1 LSGIHLLTPADS
13 DFITIDK
20 TDITYYHHLK
30 SRPTPNRIRFYGV
43 IMRIKKLMSANR
55 GEIAIRTFR
64 ACTEMGI
71 RTVALYSDEDKYS
84 LHRYKADEAYLI
96 GKGLDPVAAYMNID
110 EIIKI
115 AIHKHIDAIHP
126 GYGFLAENAVFAKAC
141 EDAGIIFIGPK
152 PETINMFGDKKNAKI
167 LAKECGVPV
176 IGGSEGIISSTDEA
190 LKISDKIG
198 YPVLIKAVAGGGGRG
213 IRVAK
218 DKKEL
223 LDNYESAKSEALK
236 AFGNG
241 DIIIEKYIEEPKHV
255 EIQLLADKHGN
266 IVHLYERDCSIQRR
280 HQKLIEIAPS
290 INVAEKTLKSMYD
303 AAIAIGKKSN
313 LVNAATVEFLVDK
326 KQDFYFLE
334 VNPRLQVEHTITELI
349 TGIDIVQAQ
358 IHIASGEKLSSKE
371 IDIQSQETV
380 RKSGYAI
387 QCRVTT
393 EDPENNFF
401 PDTGEIQAYRIAAGF
416 GVRLDAGNGFANA
429 KISPHYDSLLVKVST
444 HAHSFE
450 QSARK
455 MHRAL
460 SEFRIRGVKTN
471 IQFLEKVVSHEKFLK
486 GEVTTTFV
494 DTNKDLC
501 VFKKRQDRATK
512 ALKFLANNIVNNPSG
527 SKLSRHIILPAIN
540 PPIVKYGTPVPTGT
554 KDILNRQGVEG
565 VINHL
570 RCSKEAFFT
579 DTTFRDAHQ
588 SLLATRL
595 RSKDMFDISEYYAH
609 NLSNLFSME
618 MWGGA
623 TYDVAYRF
631 LKESP
636 WDRLALL
643 REKIPNVLFQML
655 LRASNAVGYTNYP
668 DNVVKEFIRLACENG
683 MDVFRIFD
691 CFNWVDQMKPAI
703 EEVKKHGRI
712 AEAAICYT
720 GDITDP
726 KRTKYSLKYYTGL
739 AKELADSGT
748 DIIGIKDMAGLLKPY
763 AAKTLIKAI
772 KEETGLPVH
781 FHTHNT
787 SGNAEAAAFMAFEAG
802 ADIVDAAVSSMSGLT
817 SQPNMNSIVAALE
830 GQEKC
835 SHLDKKA
842 MQTVSDY
849 FDRVRRYYFPFESGL
864 KASTAQVYEHEIP
877 GGQYSNLIVQVEA
890 MGLIDRWEEVRDMYT
905 EVNRELGD
913 IIKVTPS
920 SKVVGDLA
928 LFLVRNNLTVAD
940 IYTKGETLNFPDS
953 VVSFFKGMLGQP
965 YGGFPKKLQEIVL
978 KGDQPLTCRPGE
990 LLSDFDFNAAH
1001 QELKDQFGRAFSETE
1016 LISYALYPAVF
1027 KDYIKFNTEYGD
1039 PSFFC
1044 TKSFFYPMEKESEIE
1059 MDIEEGKTL
1068 IIRHLGISEPDAKG
1082 MRKVY
1087 FELNGQPRSV
1097 TIKDDTLTDIIKSNK
1112 KGDIANPK
1120 DVCATMPGSITKVN
1134 VKAGDKVS
1142 KGDILLITEAMKME
1156 TKIAAATDGEITEV
1170 LLNQGDKIE
1179 SGDLLMIIS

>member
-1 LSGIHLLTPADS
+1 
-13 DFITIDK
+13 
-20 TDITYYHHLK
+20 
-30 SRPTPNRIRFYGV
+30 
-43 IMRIKKLMSANR
+43 MRIKKLMSANR

-96 GKGLDPVAAYMNID
+96 GAGLDPVAAYMNID
-110 EIIKI
+110 EIIEL
-115 AIHKHIDAIHP
+115 AIQKNVDAIHP

-152 PETINMFGDKKNAKI
+152 AETINMFGDKKNAKE
-167 LAKECGVPV
+167 LAKACKVPV
-176 IGGSEGIISSTDEA
+176 IEGSEGIIPTPEEA
-190 LKISDKIG
+190 LTASKAIG
-198 YPVLIKAVAGGGGRG
+198 YPVLIKAVAGGGVRG
-213 IRVAK
+213 IRIAK
-218 DKKEL
+218 DEKEL
-223 LDNYESAKSEALK
+223 IDNYESAKSEALK

-241 DIIIEKYIEEPKHV
+241 DIIIEKYVEQPKHIEV
-255 EIQLLADKHGN
+255 QLLADKHGN

-290 INVAEKTLKSMYD
+290 ISVSDEALEGMYAD
-303 AAIAIGKKSN
+303 AITIGKKSD
-313 LVNAATVEFLVDK
+313 LISAATVEYLVDK
-326 KQDFYFLE
+326 NNNYFFLE
-334 VNPRLQVEHTITELI
+334 VNTRLQVEHTITELI
-349 TGIDIVQAQ
+349 TGIDIVQSQ
-358 IHIASGEKLSSKE
+358 IRIASGEKLSSSD
-371 IDIQSQETV
+371 IDIKDQSSV
-380 RKSGYAI
+380 VKNGFAI

-401 PDTGEIQAYRIAAGF
+401 PDTGEIEAYRIAAGF

-444 HAHSFE
+444 HAHSFH
-450 QSARK
+450 QTARK
-455 MHRAL
+455 MYRAL

-471 IQFLEKVVSHEKFLK
+471 IQFLEKVVAHDKLLN
-486 GEVTTTFV
+486 GEIDTTFV

-501 VFKKRQDRATK
+501 VFVQRQDRATK
-512 ALKFLANNIVNNPSG
+512 SLKFLANNIVNNPSG
-527 SKLSRHIILPAIN
+527 SRLTSDIILPAIN
-540 PPIVKYGTPVPTGT
+540 PPIVPYGTPVPTGT

-588 SLLATRL
+588 SLLATRV
-595 RSKDMFDISEYYAH
+595 RTKDMLNVADYYAH
-609 NLSNLFSME
+609 NLSNLFSVE

-623 TYDVAYRF
+623 TFDVAYRF
-631 LKESP
+631 LRESP
-636 WDRLALL
+636 WDRMAQL

-668 DNVVKEFIRLACENG
+668 DNVVKQFIKLASENG

-703 EEVKKHGRI
+703 DEVKKHGRI

-726 KRTKYSLKYYTGL
+726 TRAKYSLKYYTGL
-739 AKELADSGT
+739 AKELADAGT
-748 DIIGIKDMAGLLKPY
+748 DILGIKDMAGLLKPY

-787 SGNAEAAAFMAFEAG
+787 SGNAEAAALMAFEAG
-802 ADIVDAAVSSMSGLT
+802 ADIIDAALSSMSGLT
-817 SQPNMNSIVAALE
+817 SQPNMNSIAAALD
-830 GQEKC
+830 GQEKH
-835 SHLDKKA
+835 STLDKKA
-842 MQTVSDY
+842 MQVASDY
-849 FDRVRRYYFPFESGL
+849 TDRIRRYYFPFESGL
-864 KASTAQVYEHEIP
+864 KASTAEVYEHEIP

-890 MGLIDRWEEVRDMYT
+890 MGLIDRWEEVRKMYT
-905 EVNRELGD
+905 DVNRELGD

-920 SKVVGDLA
+920 SKVVGDFA
-928 LFLVRNNLTVAD
+928 LFLVRNNLTVDD
-940 IYTKGETLNFPDS
+940 IYEKGDTLNFPDS
-953 VVSFFKGMLGQP
+953 VVSFFQGMLGQP
-965 YGGFPKKLQEIVL
+965 YGGFPKELQRIVL
-978 KGDQPLTCRPGE
+978 KGEKPLDCRPGE
-990 LLSDFDFNAAH
+990 LLTDFDFNAAAK
-1001 QELKDQFGRAFSETE
+1001 ELKDQFGRDFSEVE
-1016 LISYALYPAVF
+1016 IISYALYPAVF
-1027 KDYIKFNTEYGD
+1027 KDYVKFNEEYGD
-1039 PSFFC
+1039 PSVFC
-1044 TKSFFYPMEKESEIE
+1044 TKSFFYPMEKEAEIE

-1068 IIRHLGISEPDAKG
+1068 IIRYLGLSEPDEKG

-1097 TIKDDTLTDIIKSNK
+1097 TVKDETLSDIIKSNT
-1112 KGDIANPK
+1112 KGDITNPK
-1120 DVCATMPGSITKVN
+1120 DVCATMPGSITKIN
-1134 VKAGDKVS
+1134 VKVGDKIS

-1156 TKIAAATDGEITEV
+1156 TKIAAATDGEIAEI
-1170 LLNQGDKIE
+1170 LLHEADKIE
-1179 SGDLLMIIS
+1179 SGDLLMTIA

>member
-1 LSGIHLLTPADS
+1 
-13 DFITIDK
+13 
-20 TDITYYHHLK
+20 
-30 SRPTPNRIRFYGV
+30 
-43 IMRIKKLMSANR
+43 MRIKKLMSVNR

-71 RTVALYSDEDKYS
+71 RTVAIYSDEDRYS
-84 LHRYKADEAYLI
+84 LHRYKADEAYII
-96 GKGLDPVAAYMNID
+96 GKGLDPVAAYMNIN
-110 EIIKI
+110 EIIEL
-115 AIHKHIDAIHP
+115 AIHKKIDAIHP

-141 EDAGIIFIGPK
+141 EDAGIIFVGPR

-176 IGGSEGIISSTDEA
+176 IGGSEGIVATTDEA
-190 LKISDKIG
+190 LSISESIG

-218 DKKEL
+218 SKKEL

-241 DIIIEKYIEEPKHV
+241 DIIIEKYIEEPKHIEV
-255 EIQLLADKHGN
+255 QLLADKFGN

-290 INVAEKTLKSMYD
+290 ISVPEKTLTAMYD
-303 AAIAIGKKSN
+303 AAIEIGKKSN
-313 LVNAATVEFLVDK
+313 LMNAATVEFLVDK
-326 KQDFYFLE
+326 NNDYYFLE

-349 TGIDIVQAQ
+349 TGIDIVQSQ
-358 IHIASGEKLSSKE
+358 IHIAAGEKLSCSD
-371 IDIQSQETV
+371 IDIQSQDSV
-380 RKSGYAI
+380 KKSGYAI

-444 HAHSFE
+444 HAHSFH
-450 QSARK
+450 QTARK
-455 MHRAL
+455 MYRAL

-471 IQFLEKVVSHEKFLK
+471 IQFLEKVVAHEKFLK
-486 GEVTTTFV
+486 GDINTTFV

-501 VFKKRQDRATK
+501 VFKQRQDRATK
-512 ALKFLANNIVNNPSG
+512 SLKFLANNIVNNPSG
-527 SKLSRHIILPAIN
+527 SVLHRGIILPAIN
-540 PPIVKYGTPVPTGT
+540 APIVPYGAPVPTGT
-554 KDILNRQGVEG
+554 KDILNRKGVEG
-565 VINHL
+565 VIDHI

-595 RSKDMFDISEYYAH
+595 RTMDMLAISDYYAH
-609 NLSNLFSME
+609 NLSNLFSIE

-623 TYDVAYRF
+623 TFDVAYRF

-636 WDRLALL
+636 WDRLAQL

-668 DNVVKEFIRLACENG
+668 DNVVKEFIRLASENG

-726 KRTKYSLKYYTGL
+726 TRAKYSLKYYTGL
-739 AKELADSGT
+739 AKELADAGT
-748 DIIGIKDMAGLLKPY
+748 DILGIKDMAGLLKPY

-787 SGNAEAAAFMAFEAG
+787 SGNAEAAALMAFEAG

-817 SQPNMNSIVAALE
+817 SQPNMNSIAAALD
-830 GQEKC
+830 GQEKH
-835 SHLDKKA
+835 STLDKKA
-842 MQTVSDY
+842 MQNVSDY

-864 KASTAQVYEHEIP
+864 KASTAEVYEHEIP

-890 MGLIDRWEEVRDMYT
+890 MGLIDRWEEVRKMYT
-905 EVNRELGD
+905 AVNRELGD

-920 SKVVGDLA
+920 SKVVGDFA
-928 LFLVRNNLTVAD
+928 LFLVRNNLTVDD
-940 IYTKGETLNFPDS
+940 IYLKGDTLNFPDS
-953 VVSFFKGMLGQP
+953 VVSFFQGMLGQP
-965 YGGFPKKLQEIVL
+965 YGGFPRELQNIVL
-978 KGDQPLTCRPGE
+978 KGEKPLDCRPGE
-990 LLSDFDFNAAH
+990 LLADFDFNAAAS
-1001 QELKDQFGRAFSETE
+1001 ELKAQFGRDFKPEE
-1016 LISYALYPAVF
+1016 IISFALYPAVF
-1027 KDYIKFNTEYGD
+1027 KDYVKFTETYGD
-1039 PSFFC
+1039 PSVFC
-1044 TKSFFYPMEKESEIE
+1044 TKSFFYPMKKESEIE

-1068 IIRHLGISEPDAKG
+1068 IIRSLGISEPDAKG

-1097 TIKDDTLTDIIKSNK
+1097 TIKDETLTDIIKSNI
-1112 KGDIANPK
+1112 KGDASNPK
-1120 DVCATMPGSITKVN
+1120 DICATMPGSITKVN
-1134 VKAGDKVS
+1134 VKAGDKVA
-1142 KGDILLITEAMKME
+1142 KGDILLVTEAMKME
-1156 TKIAAATDGEITEV
+1156 TKIAASIDGEIGDI
-1170 LLNQGDKIE
+1170 LLHEKDKIE
-1179 SGDLLMIIS
+1179 SGDLLMTII

>member
-1 LSGIHLLTPADS
+1 
-13 DFITIDK
+13 
-20 TDITYYHHLK
+20 
-30 SRPTPNRIRFYGV
+30 
-43 IMRIKKLMSANR
+43 MRIKKLMSANR

-64 ACTEMGI
+64 ACTELGI
-71 RTVALYSDEDKYS
+71 RTVAIYSDEDKYS
-84 LHRYKADEAYLI
+84 LHRYKADEAYLV
-96 GKGLDPVAAYMNID
+96 GKGLDPVAAYLSMD
-110 EIIKI
+110 EIIQL
-115 AIHKHIDAIHP
+115 AIHKHVDAIHP
-126 GYGFLAENAVFAKAC
+126 GYGFLSENAEFARKC
-141 EDAGIIFIGPK
+141 EEAGILFVGPSSD
-152 PETINMFGDKKNAKI
+152 TINMFGDKKNAKV

-176 IGGSEGIISSTDEA
+176 IEGSAGVVATLDEA
-190 LKISDKIG
+190 LAIAESIK

-213 IRVAK
+213 IRVAR
-218 DKKEL
+218 DKKEMA
-223 LDNYESAKSEALK
+223 DNFDSAKSEALK

-241 DIIIEKYIEEPKHV
+241 DIIIEKYIEEPKHI

-280 HQKLIEIAPS
+280 HQKLIEVAPS
-290 INVAEKTLKSMYD
+290 INVADKTLQAMYD
-303 AAIAIGKKSN
+303 AAIAVGRRSN

-326 KQDFYFLE
+326 HQDYYFLE

-349 TGIDIVQAQ
+349 TGIDIVQSQ
-358 IHIASGEKLSSKE
+358 IFISAGEPLSSPN

-380 RKSGYAI
+380 KKSGYAI

-401 PDTGEIQAYRIAAGF
+401 PDTGEIEAYRVATGF

-444 HAHSFE
+444 HAHSFKNTA
-450 QSARK
+450 SK
-455 MHRAL
+455 MNRAL

-471 IQFLEKVVSHEKFLK
+471 IPFLEKVISHPKFLD
-486 GEVTTTFV
+486 GSASTVFV
-494 DTNKDLC
+494 DQSKDLFD
-501 VFKKRQDRATK
+501 FKKRMDRATK
-512 ALKFLANNIVNNPSG
+512 SLKFLANNIVNNPSG
-527 SKLSRHIILPAIN
+527 SVLQPGIILPNIN
-540 PPIVKYGTPVPTGT
+540 PPQVVFGTEMPTGT
-554 KDILNRQGVEG
+554 KDILNRKGVDG
-565 VINHL
+565 VMQYL
-570 RCSKEAFFT
+570 RTSKEALFT

-595 RSKDMFDISEYYAH
+595 RTKDMLEISDVYAH
-609 NLSNLFSME
+609 HMSNLFSME

-623 TYDVAYRF
+623 TYDVSYRF

-636 WDRLALL
+636 WDRLAQL
-643 REKIPNVLFQML
+643 REKIPNILFQML

-691 CFNWVDQMKPAI
+691 CFNWIDQMKPAI

-726 KRTKYSLKYYTGL
+726 KRTKYSLKYYTSI
-739 AKELADSGT
+739 ANELAEAGT

-763 AAKTLIKAI
+763 AAKALIKAI

-787 SGNAEAAAFMAFEAG
+787 SGNAEAAVLMGIEAG

-817 SQPNMNSIVAALE
+817 SQPNLNSVMAALD
-830 GQEKC
+830 GQPKH
-835 SHLDKKA
+835 SHMDKYWT
-842 MQTVSDY
+842 QQVSDY

-864 KASTAQVYEHEIP
+864 KASTAEVYIHEIP

-890 MGLIDRWEEVRDMYT
+890 MGLIDRWEEVRNMYT
-905 EVNRELGD
+905 AVNAELGD

-928 LFLVRNNLTVAD
+928 LFLVRNNLKVED
-940 IYTKGETLNFPDS
+940 IYEKGETLNFPDS

-965 YGGFPKKLQEIVL
+965 YGGFPKRLQNIVL
-978 KGDQPLTCRPGE
+978 KGEAPLDCRPGE
-990 LLSDFDFNAAH
+990 LLEDYDFTAAH
-1001 QELKDQFGRAFSETE
+1001 DELKAKFGRSFSPEE

-1027 KDYIKFNTEYGD
+1027 KDYVTFHNEYGD
-1039 PSFFC
+1039 ASIFC
-1044 TKSFFYPMEKESEIE
+1044 TRSFFYPLRKEEEIE
-1059 MDIEEGKTL
+1059 VDIEEGKTL
-1068 IIRHLGISEPDAKG
+1068 IIRYVNISEPDEKG
-1082 MRKVY
+1082 RRKVY

-1097 TIKDDTLTDIIKSNK
+1097 TIKDETLTAIIKSNA

-1120 DVCATMPGSITKVN
+1120 DVCATMPGKITKMN
-1134 VKAGDKVS
+1134 VKKGDKVT

-1156 TKIAAATDGEITEV
+1156 TKIAAAVDAEVDEI
-1170 LLNQGDKIE
+1170 LLQEGDKIE
-1179 SGDLLMIIS
+1179 AGDLIVRLV

>member
-1 LSGIHLLTPADS
+1 
-13 DFITIDK
+13 
-20 TDITYYHHLK
+20 
-30 SRPTPNRIRFYGV
+30 
-43 IMRIKKLMSANR
+43 MRIKKLMSANR

-96 GKGLDPVAAYMNID
+96 GAGLDPVAAYMNID
-110 EIIKI
+110 EIIEL
-115 AIHKHIDAIHP
+115 AIQKNVDAIHP

-152 PETINMFGDKKNAKI
+152 AETINMFGDKKNAKE
-167 LAKECGVPV
+167 LAKACKVPV
-176 IGGSEGIISSTDEA
+176 IEGSEGIIPTPEEA
-190 LKISDKIG
+190 LTASKAIG

-213 IRVAK
+213 IRIAK
-218 DKKEL
+218 DEKEL
-223 LDNYESAKSEALK
+223 IDNYESAKSEALK

-241 DIIIEKYIEEPKHV
+241 DIIIEKYVEQPKHIEV
-255 EIQLLADKHGN
+255 QLLADKHGN

-290 INVAEKTLKSMYD
+290 ISVSDEALEGMYAD
-303 AAIAIGKKSN
+303 AITIGKKSD
-313 LVNAATVEFLVDK
+313 LISAATVEYLVDK
-326 KQDFYFLE
+326 NNNYFFLE
-334 VNPRLQVEHTITELI
+334 VNTRLQVEHTITELI
-349 TGIDIVQAQ
+349 TGIDIVQSQ
-358 IHIASGEKLSSKE
+358 IRIASGEKLSSSD
-371 IDIQSQETV
+371 IDIKDQSSV
-380 RKSGYAI
+380 VKNGFAI

-401 PDTGEIQAYRIAAGF
+401 PDTGEIEAYRIAAGF

-444 HAHSFE
+444 HAHSFH
-450 QSARK
+450 QTARK
-455 MHRAL
+455 MYRAL

-471 IQFLEKVVSHEKFLK
+471 IQFLEKVVAHDKFLN
-486 GEVTTTFV
+486 GEIDTTFV

-501 VFKKRQDRATK
+501 VFVQRQDRATK
-512 ALKFLANNIVNNPSG
+512 SLKFLANNIVNNPSG
-527 SKLSRHIILPAIN
+527 SRLTSDIILPAIN
-540 PPIVKYGTPVPTGT
+540 PPIVPYGTPVPTGT

-588 SLLATRL
+588 SLLATRV
-595 RSKDMFDISEYYAH
+595 RTKDMLNVADYYAH
-609 NLSNLFSME
+609 NLSNLFSVE

-623 TYDVAYRF
+623 TFDVAYRF
-631 LKESP
+631 LRESP
-636 WDRLALL
+636 WDRMAQL

-668 DNVVKEFIRLACENG
+668 DNVVKQFIKLASENG

-703 EEVKKHGRI
+703 DEVKKHGRI

-726 KRTKYSLKYYTGL
+726 TRAKYSLKYYTGL
-739 AKELADSGT
+739 AKELADAGT
-748 DIIGIKDMAGLLKPY
+748 DILGIKDMAGLLKPY

-787 SGNAEAAAFMAFEAG
+787 SGNAEAAALMAFEAG
-802 ADIVDAAVSSMSGLT
+802 ADIIDAALSSMSGLT
-817 SQPNMNSIVAALE
+817 SQPNMNSIAAALD
-830 GQEKC
+830 GQEKH
-835 SHLDKKA
+835 STLDKKA
-842 MQTVSDY
+842 MQVASDY
-849 FDRVRRYYFPFESGL
+849 TDRIRRYYFPFESGL
-864 KASTAQVYEHEIP
+864 KASTAEVYEHEIP

-890 MGLIDRWEEVRDMYT
+890 MGLIDRWEEVRKMYT
-905 EVNRELGD
+905 DVNRELGD

-920 SKVVGDLA
+920 SKVVGDFA
-928 LFLVRNNLTVAD
+928 LFLVRNNLTVDD
-940 IYTKGETLNFPDS
+940 IYEKGDTLNFPDS
-953 VVSFFKGMLGQP
+953 VVSFFQGMLGQP
-965 YGGFPKKLQEIVL
+965 YGGFPKELQRIVL
-978 KGDQPLTCRPGE
+978 KGEKPLDCRPGE
-990 LLSDFDFNAAH
+990 LLTDFDFNAAAK
-1001 QELKDQFGRAFSETE
+1001 ELKDQFGRDFSEVE
-1016 LISYALYPAVF
+1016 IISYALYPAVF
-1027 KDYIKFNTEYGD
+1027 KDYVKFNEEYGD
-1039 PSFFC
+1039 PSVFC
-1044 TKSFFYPMEKESEIE
+1044 TKSFFYPMEKEAEIE

-1068 IIRHLGISEPDAKG
+1068 IIRYLGLSEPDEKG

-1097 TIKDDTLTDIIKSNK
+1097 TVKDETLSDIIKSNT
-1112 KGDIANPK
+1112 KGDITNPK
-1120 DVCATMPGSITKVN
+1120 DVCATMPGSITKIN
-1134 VKAGDKVS
+1134 VKVGDKIS

-1156 TKIAAATDGEITEV
+1156 TKIAAATDGEIAEI
-1170 LLNQGDKIE
+1170 LLHEADKIE
-1179 SGDLLMIIS
+1179 SGDLLMTIA

>member
-1 LSGIHLLTPADS
+1 
-13 DFITIDK
+13 
-20 TDITYYHHLK
+20 
-30 SRPTPNRIRFYGV
+30 
-43 IMRIKKLMSANR
+43 MRIKKLMSANR

-71 RTVALYSDEDKYS
+71 RTVALYSEEDKYS

-110 EIIKI
+110 EIIQL
-115 AIHKHIDAIHP
+115 AIKKNVDAIHP
-126 GYGFLAENAVFAKAC
+126 GYGFLAENAQFAKAC
-141 EDAGIIFIGPK
+141 EEAGIIFVGPK
-152 PETINMFGDKKNAKI
+152 ADTINMFGDKKNAKE
-167 LAKECGVPV
+167 LAKECKVPV
-176 IGGSEGIISSTDEA
+176 IEGSEGIIATEA
-190 LKISDKIG
+190 EAKKASKAIG

-213 IRVAK
+213 IRIAK
-218 DKKEL
+218 SEKEL
-223 LDNYESAKSEALK
+223 LENYESAKSEALK

-255 EIQLLADKHGN
+255 EIQLLADKHGS
-266 IVHLYERDCSIQRR
+266 IVHLFERDCSIQRR

-290 INVAEKTLKSMYD
+290 IGVAQKTLDGMYK
-303 AAIAIGKKSN
+303 AAIELGKKSN

-326 KQDFYFLE
+326 NQDYYFLE

-349 TGIDIVQAQ
+349 TGIDIVQSQ
-358 IHIASGEKLSSKE
+358 INIAAGEKLSCEE
-371 IDIQSQETV
+371 IDIKSQ
-380 RKSGYAI
+380 KDIIKNGYAI

-444 HAHSFE
+444 HAHSFA

-471 IQFLEKVVSHEKFLK
+471 IQFLEKVIVHDEFLEGK
-486 GEVTTTFV
+486 VTTTFV
-494 DTNKDLC
+494 DNNKDLV
-501 VFKKRQDRATK
+501 VFKQRQDRATK

-527 SKLSRHIILPAIN
+527 SKLTSDIILPAIN
-540 PPIVKYGTPVPTGT
+540 PPVVPYGEPVPTGT
-554 KDILNRQGVEG
+554 KDILNRSGVQGVIDH
-565 VINHL
+565 VRQSN
-570 RCSKEAFFT
+570 EAFFT

-588 SLLATRL
+588 SLLATRV
-595 RSKDMFDISEYYAH
+595 RTKDMLDVAEYYAH
-609 NLSNLFSME
+609 NLSGLFSME

-636 WDRLALL
+636 WDRMAQL
-643 REKIPNVLFQML
+643 REKVPNILFQML

-668 DNVVKEFIRLACENG
+668 DNVVKQFIKLASENG

-691 CFNWVDQMKPAI
+691 CFNWTDQMIPAI
-703 EEVKKHGRI
+703 EEVKKNGRI

-720 GDITDP
+720 GDITDIT
-726 KRTKYSLKYYTGL
+726 RTKYSLNYYTSI
-739 AKELADSGT
+739 AKELANAGT

-772 KEETGLPVH
+772 KEETGLPIH
-781 FHTHNT
+781 YHTHNT
-787 SGNAEAAAFMAFEAG
+787 SGNAEAAALMAYEAG
-802 ADIVDAAVSSMSGLT
+802 ADIIDAAVSSMSGLT
-817 SQPNMNSIVAALE
+817 SQPNMNSIAAALE
-830 GQEKC
+830 GQERH
-835 SHLDKKA
+835 STLDTKA
-842 MQTVSDY
+842 MQNASDY
-849 FDRVRRYYFPFESGL
+849 FDRVRRYYFPFESGM
-864 KASTAQVYEHEIP
+864 KASSAEVYMHEIP

-890 MGLIDRWEEVRDMYT
+890 MGLIDRWEEVRLMYAD
-905 EVNRELGD
+905 VNRELGD

-928 LFLVRNNLTVAD
+928 LFLVRNNLQVED
-940 IYTKGETLNFPDS
+940 IYTQGDTLNFPDS
-953 VVSFFKGMLGQP
+953 VVSFFQGMLGQP
-965 YGGFPKKLQEIVL
+965 YGGFPKELQSIVL
-978 KGDQPLTCRPGE
+978 KGEKPLDCRPGE
-990 LLSDFDFNAAH
+990 LLTDFDFQAAH
-1001 QELKDQFGRAFSETE
+1001 NELKNEFGRDFSDIEV
-1016 LISYALYPAVF
+1016 ISYALYPAVF
-1027 KDYIKFNTEYGD
+1027 KDYVKFNNEYGD
-1039 PSFFC
+1039 PSVFC
-1044 TKSFFYPMEKESEIE
+1044 TRSFFYPLEKEEEIE
-1059 MDIEEGKTL
+1059 LDIEDGKTL
-1068 IIRHLGISEPDAKG
+1068 IIRYLNRSEADEKG

-1097 TIKDDTLTDIIKSNK
+1097 TIKDETLTDIIKSNK
-1112 KGDIANPK
+1112 KGDPANPN
-1120 DVCATMPGSITKVN
+1120 DICATMPGSITKVN
-1134 VKAGDKVS
+1134 VKAGDKVA

-1156 TKIAAATDGEITEV
+1156 TKIAAATDGEVGEI
-1170 LLNQGDKIE
+1170 LLHEGDKIE
-1179 SGDLLMIIS
+1179 AGDLLMQLA

>member
-1 LSGIHLLTPADS
+1 
-13 DFITIDK
+13 
-20 TDITYYHHLK
+20 
-30 SRPTPNRIRFYGV
+30 
-43 IMRIKKLMSANR
+43 MRIKKLMSANR

-84 LHRYKADEAYLI
+84 LHRYKADEAYSI
-96 GKGLDPVAAYMNID
+96 GKGLDPVAAYMNIN
-110 EIIKI
+110 EIIEL
-115 AIHKHIDAIHP
+115 AIQKKVDAIHP
-126 GYGFLAENAVFAKAC
+126 GYGFLAENAEFARAC
-141 EDAGIIFIGPK
+141 SEAGIIFVGPS
-152 PETINMFGDKKNAKI
+152 PETINMFGDKKNAKV

-176 IGGSEGIISSTDEA
+176 IEGSEGIVSTTDEA
-190 LKISDKIG
+190 LEVSETIG

-223 LDNYESAKSEALK
+223 LENYESAKSEALK

-241 DIIIEKYIEEPKHV
+241 DIIIEKYIEEPKHIEV
-255 EIQLLADKHGN
+255 QLLGDKHGT
-266 IVHLYERDCSIQRR
+266 IVHLFERDCSIQRR

-290 INVAEKTLKSMYD
+290 ISVADKTLKSMYD
-303 AAIAIGKKSN
+303 SAIAIGKKSK
-313 LVNAATVEFLVDK
+313 LMNAATVEFLVDK
-326 KQDFYFLE
+326 HQDYYFLE
-334 VNPRLQVEHTITELI
+334 VNPRLQVEHTISELI

-358 IHIASGEKLSSKE
+358 ILIAQGEKLSTPD
-371 IDIQSQETV
+371 IDIKSQ
-380 RKSGYAI
+380 KSIQKNGYAI

-401 PDTGEIQAYRIAAGF
+401 PDTGEIQAYRVATGF

-444 HAHSFE
+444 HAHSFK
-450 QSARK
+450 QTARK
-455 MHRAL
+455 MQRAL

-471 IQFLEKVVSHEKFLK
+471 IQFLEKVVAHEKFLK
-486 GEVTTTFV
+486 GDINTTFV
-494 DTNKDLC
+494 DNNKEL
-501 VFKKRQDRATK
+501 VTFKQRQDRATK
-512 ALKFLANNIVNNPSG
+512 ALMFLANNIVNNPSG
-527 SKLSRHIILPAIN
+527 TKLSKDIILPAIN
-540 PPIVKYGTPVPTGT
+540 PPFVPYGTPVPTGT
-554 KDILNRQGVEG
+554 KDILNRRGVDG
-565 VINHL
+565 VMDYL
-570 RCSKEAFFT
+570 RRSKEAFFT

-588 SLLATRL
+588 SLLATRV
-595 RSKDMFDISEYYAH
+595 RSKDMLEIADYYAH
-609 NLSNLFSME
+609 NLSGLFSLE

-623 TYDVAYRF
+623 TFDVSYRF

-636 WDRLALL
+636 WDRLAQL
-643 REKIPNVLFQML
+643 REKIPNILFQML

-668 DNVVKEFIRLACENG
+668 DNVVKEFIRLASENG

-703 EEVKKHGRI
+703 EEVKKHNRI

-726 KRTKYSLKYYTGL
+726 KRTKYSLNYYTGL
-739 AKELADSGT
+739 AKELADAGT

-787 SGNAEAAAFMAFEAG
+787 SGNAEAASLMAFEAG
-802 ADIVDAAVSSMSGLT
+802 ADIVDAALSAMSGLT
-817 SQPNMNSIVAALE
+817 SQPNMNSIAAALD
-830 GQEKC
+830 GQPKN
-835 SHLDKKA
+835 STLDKKA
-842 MQTVSDY
+842 MQNASDY

-864 KASTAQVYEHEIP
+864 KASSAEVYEHEIP

-890 MGLIDRWEEVRDMYT
+890 MGLIDKWEDVRKMYT
-905 EVNRELGD
+905 AVNRELGD

-928 LFLVRNNLTVAD
+928 LFLVRNDLTVD
-940 IYTKGETLNFPDS
+940 DLYIKGDTLNFPDS
-953 VVSFFKGMLGQP
+953 VVSFFQGMLGQP
-965 YGGFPKKLQEIVL
+965 YGGFPRELQNIVL
-978 KGDQPLTCRPGE
+978 KGEKPLDSRPGE
-990 LLSDFDFNAAH
+990 LLADFDFVAARN
-1001 QELKDQFGRAFSETE
+1001 ELSLQFGRDFSDEE
-1016 LISYALYPAVF
+1016 VISYALYPAVF
-1027 KDYIKFNTEYGD
+1027 KEYVKFNEQYGD
-1039 PSFFC
+1039 PSVFC
-1044 TKSFFYPMEKESEIE
+1044 TRSFFYPLEKEEEIE

-1068 IIRHLGISEPDAKG
+1068 IIRHLAISEADNKG

-1097 TIKDDTLTDIIKSNK
+1097 IIKDETLTDIIKSNV
-1112 KGDIANPK
+1112 KGDLSNPK
-1120 DVCATMPGSITKVN
+1120 DICATMPGSITKVN
-1134 VKAGDKVS
+1134 VKAGDKVA
-1142 KGDILLITEAMKME
+1142 KGDVLLITEAMKME
-1156 TKIAAATDGEITEV
+1156 TKIAAGTDGKVSEI

-1179 SGDLLMIIS
+1179 SGDLLMTIS

>member
-1 LSGIHLLTPADS
+1 
-13 DFITIDK
+13 
-20 TDITYYHHLK
+20 
-30 SRPTPNRIRFYGV
+30 
-43 IMRIKKLMSANR
+43 MRIKKLMSANR

-64 ACTEMGI
+64 AGTEMEI
-71 RTVALYSDEDKYS
+71 RTVALYSDEDRYS
-84 LHRYKADEAYLI
+84 LHRYKADEAYLV
-96 GKGLDPVAAYMNID
+96 GKGLDPVAAYMNVD
-110 EIIKI
+110 EIIQI
-115 AIHKHIDAIHP
+115 AINKKIDAIHP
-126 GYGFLAENAVFAKAC
+126 GYGFLAENAAFAKAC
-141 EDAGIIFIGPK
+141 EDNGIIFVGPS
-152 PETINMFGDKKNAKI
+152 PETINMFGDKKNAKE
-167 LAKECGVPV
+167 LAKSCGVPV
-176 IGGSEGIISSTDEA
+176 IEGSEGIINTTDEA
-190 LKISDKIG
+190 AEISEKIG

-223 LDNYESAKSEALK
+223 FDNYESAKSEALK

-241 DIIIEKYIEEPKHV
+241 DIIIEKYIEEPKHI

-266 IVHLYERDCSIQRR
+266 IVHLFERDCSIQRR

-290 INVAEKTLKSMYD
+290 ISIADKTLKAMYE

-326 KQDFYFLE
+326 NQDFYFLE

-358 IHIASGEKLSSKE
+358 ILIASGEKLSSKF
-371 IDIQSQETV
+371 IDIKSQKTV
-380 RKSGYAI
+380 TKSGYAI

-401 PDTGEIQAYRIAAGF
+401 PDTGEIQAYRIATGF

-455 MHRAL
+455 MYRAL

-471 IQFLEKVVSHEKFLK
+471 IPFLERVISHDKFLN
-486 GEVTTTFV
+486 GGVTTTFV

-501 VFKKRQDRATK
+501 IFKKRRDRASK
-512 ALKFLANNIVNNPSG
+512 ALMFLANNVVNNPSG
-527 SKLSRHIILPAIN
+527 TKLSGDIILPAIN
-540 PPIVKYGTPVPTGT
+540 PPVVPYGTPVPTGT
-554 KDILNRQGVEG
+554 KDILNRRGVEG
-565 VINHL
+565 LMHHL
-570 RCSKEAFFT
+570 RRSKEAYFT

-595 RSKDMFDISEYYAH
+595 RTKDMLEISEYYAH
-609 NLSNLFSME
+609 NLSGLFSLE

-623 TYDVAYRF
+623 TFDVSYRF

-636 WDRLALL
+636 WDRLAQL
-643 REKIPNVLFQML
+643 REKIPNILFQML

-668 DNVVKEFIRLACENG
+668 DNVVKEFIRRACENG

-691 CFNWVDQMKPAI
+691 CFNWIDQMVPAI

-726 KRTKYSLKYYTGL
+726 KRTKYSLNYYTGI
-739 AKELADSGT
+739 AKELAEAGT

-787 SGNAEAAAFMAFEAG
+787 SGNGEAAALMAIEAG

-817 SQPNMNSIVAALE
+817 SQPNMNSIAYALD
-830 GQEKC
+830 GQPKC
-835 SHLDKKA
+835 SKLDKKA
-842 MQTVSDY
+842 MQDVSDY

-864 KASTAQVYEHEIP
+864 KASSAEVYEHEIP

-890 MGLIDRWEEVRDMYT
+890 MGLIDRWEEVRRMYT

-928 LFLVRNNLTVAD
+928 LFLVRNSLTVDD
-940 IYTKGETLNFPDS
+940 IYTKGDTLNFPDS

-965 YGGFPKKLQEIVL
+965 YGGFPKELQRIVL
-978 KGDQPLTCRPGE
+978 KGEKPLDCRPGE
-990 LLSDFDFNAAH
+990 LLTDFDFQAAAE
-1001 QELKDQFGRAFSETE
+1001 ELKTQFGREFTPAE

-1027 KDYIKFNTEYGD
+1027 KDYVKFNTQYGD
-1039 PSFFC
+1039 PSVFC
-1044 TKSFFYPMEKESEIE
+1044 TRSFFYPLEKEEEIE
-1059 MDIEEGKTL
+1059 VELEEGKTL
-1068 IIRHLGISEPDAKG
+1068 IIRHLGISEADEKG

-1087 FELNGQPRSV
+1087 FELNGQSRSV
-1097 TIKDDTLTDIIKSNK
+1097 NIKDETLTDIIKANA
-1112 KGDIANPK
+1112 KGDISNPK
-1120 DVCATMPGSITKVN
+1120 DVCATMPGNITKVN
-1134 VKAGDKVS
+1134 VKKGDKVA
-1142 KGDILLITEAMKME
+1142 KGDVLLITEAMKME
-1156 TKIAAATDGEITEV
+1156 TKIAAATDGEVSDIMLHE
-1170 LLNQGDKIE
+1170 GDKIE
-1179 SGDLLMIIS
+1179 SGDLLMTIS

>member
-1 LSGIHLLTPADS
+1 
-13 DFITIDK
+13 
-20 TDITYYHHLK
+20 
-30 SRPTPNRIRFYGV
+30 
-43 IMRIKKLMSANR
+43 MRIKKLMSANR

-96 GKGLDPVAAYMNID
+96 GAGLDPVAAYMNID
-110 EIIKI
+110 EIIEL
-115 AIHKHIDAIHP
+115 AIQKNVDAIHP

-152 PETINMFGDKKNAKI
+152 AETINMFGDKKNAKE
-167 LAKECGVPV
+167 LAKACKVPV
-176 IGGSEGIISSTDEA
+176 IEGSEGIIPTPEEA
-190 LKISDKIG
+190 LTASKAIG

-213 IRVAK
+213 IRIAK
-218 DKKEL
+218 DEKEL
-223 LDNYESAKSEALK
+223 IDNYESAKSEALK

-241 DIIIEKYIEEPKHV
+241 DIIIEKYVEQPKHIEV
-255 EIQLLADKHGN
+255 QLLADKHGN

-290 INVAEKTLKSMYD
+290 ISVSDEALEGMYAD
-303 AAIAIGKKSN
+303 AITIGKKSD
-313 LVNAATVEFLVDK
+313 LISAATVEYLVDK
-326 KQDFYFLE
+326 NNNYFFLE

-349 TGIDIVQAQ
+349 TGIDIVQSQ
-358 IHIASGEKLSSKE
+358 IRIASGEKLSSSD
-371 IDIQSQETV
+371 IDIKDQSSV
-380 RKSGYAI
+380 VKNGFAI

-401 PDTGEIQAYRIAAGF
+401 PDTGEIEAYRIAAGF

-444 HAHSFE
+444 HAHSFH
-450 QSARK
+450 QTARK
-455 MHRAL
+455 MYRAL

-471 IQFLEKVVSHEKFLK
+471 IQFLEKVVAHDKFLN
-486 GEVTTTFV
+486 GEIDTTFV

-501 VFKKRQDRATK
+501 VFVQRQDRATK
-512 ALKFLANNIVNNPSG
+512 SLKFLANNIVNNPSG
-527 SKLSRHIILPAIN
+527 SRLTSDIILPAIN
-540 PPIVKYGTPVPTGT
+540 PPIVPYGTPVPTGT

-588 SLLATRL
+588 SLLATRV
-595 RSKDMFDISEYYAH
+595 RTKDMLNVADYYAH
-609 NLSNLFSME
+609 NLSNLFSVE

-623 TYDVAYRF
+623 TFDVAYRF
-631 LKESP
+631 LRESP
-636 WDRLALL
+636 WDRMAQL

-668 DNVVKEFIRLACENG
+668 DNVVKQFIKLASENG

-703 EEVKKHGRI
+703 DEVKKHGRI

-726 KRTKYSLKYYTGL
+726 TRAKYSLKYYTGL
-739 AKELADSGT
+739 AKELADAGT
-748 DIIGIKDMAGLLKPY
+748 DILGIKDMAGLLKPY

-787 SGNAEAAAFMAFEAG
+787 SGNAEAAALMAFEAG
-802 ADIVDAAVSSMSGLT
+802 ADIIDAALSSMSGLT
-817 SQPNMNSIVAALE
+817 SQPNMNSIAAALD
-830 GQEKC
+830 GQEKH
-835 SHLDKKA
+835 STLDKKA
-842 MQTVSDY
+842 MQVASDY
-849 FDRVRRYYFPFESGL
+849 TDRIRRYYFPFESGL
-864 KASTAQVYEHEIP
+864 KASTAEVYEHEIP

-890 MGLIDRWEEVRDMYT
+890 MGLIDRWEEVRKMYT
-905 EVNRELGD
+905 DVNRELGD

-920 SKVVGDLA
+920 SKVVGDFA
-928 LFLVRNNLTVAD
+928 LFLVRNNLTVDD
-940 IYTKGETLNFPDS
+940 IYEKGDTLNFPDS
-953 VVSFFKGMLGQP
+953 VVSFFQGMLGQP
-965 YGGFPKKLQEIVL
+965 YGGFPKELQRIVL
-978 KGDQPLTCRPGE
+978 KGEKPLDCRPGE
-990 LLSDFDFNAAH
+990 LLTDFDFNAAAK
-1001 QELKDQFGRAFSETE
+1001 ELKDQFGRDFSEVE
-1016 LISYALYPAVF
+1016 IISYALYPAVF
-1027 KDYIKFNTEYGD
+1027 KDYVKFNEEYGD
-1039 PSFFC
+1039 PSVFC
-1044 TKSFFYPMEKESEIE
+1044 TKSFFYPMEKEAEIE

-1068 IIRHLGISEPDAKG
+1068 IIRYLGLSEPDEKG

-1097 TIKDDTLTDIIKSNK
+1097 TVKDETLSDIIKSNT
-1112 KGDIANPK
+1112 KGDITNPK
-1120 DVCATMPGSITKVN
+1120 DVCATMPGSITKIN
-1134 VKAGDKVS
+1134 VKVGDKIS

-1156 TKIAAATDGEITEV
+1156 TKIAAATDGEIAEI
-1170 LLNQGDKIE
+1170 LLHEADKIE
-1179 SGDLLMIIS
+1179 SGDLLMTIA

>member
-1 LSGIHLLTPADS
+1 M
-13 DFITIDK
+13 
-20 TDITYYHHLK
+20 
-30 SRPTPNRIRFYGV
+30 FYGV
-43 IMRIKKLMSANR
+43 TMRIKKLMSANR

-71 RTVALYSDEDKYS
+71 RTVAIYSDEDRYS
-84 LHRYKADEAYLI
+84 LHRYKADEAYHI
-96 GKGLDPVAAYMNID
+96 GKGLDPVAAYMNIN
-110 EIIKI
+110 EIIQL
-115 AIHKHIDAIHP
+115 AIHKKIDAIHP
-126 GYGFLAENAVFAKAC
+126 GYGFLAENAAFAKAC
-141 EDAGIIFIGPK
+141 EDAGIIFVGPK
-152 PETINMFGDKKNAKI
+152 PDTINMFGDKKNAKE
-167 LAKECGVPV
+167 LAKLCNVPV
-176 IGGSEGIISSTDEA
+176 IGGSEGIILTTEEA
-190 LKISDKIG
+190 ILISEKIG

-213 IRVAK
+213 IRVAR

-223 LDNYESAKSEALK
+223 LDNYASAKSEALK

-241 DIIIEKYIEEPKHV
+241 DIIIEKYVEEPKHI
-255 EIQLLADKHGN
+255 EIQLMADKFGN
-266 IVHLYERDCSIQRR
+266 IVHLFERDCSIQRR

-290 INVAEKTLKSMYD
+290 ITVADKTLKAMYE
-303 AAIAIGKKSN
+303 AAVEIGKKSN

-326 KQDFYFLE
+326 DQNFYFLE

-349 TGIDIVQAQ
+349 TGIDIVQTQ
-358 IHIASGEKLSSKE
+358 IKVAAGERLDSKE
-371 IDIQSQETV
+371 IDIKSQKSV
-380 RKSGYAI
+380 SKSGYAI

-401 PDTGEIQAYRIAAGF
+401 PDTGEIQAYRTAAGF

-455 MHRAL
+455 MIRAL

-471 IQFLEKVVSHEKFLK
+471 IPFLLKVVSNETFLK

-494 DTNKDLC
+494 DKNKDTLC
-501 VFKKRQDRATK
+501 TFKKPQDRASK
-512 ALKFLANNIVNNPSG
+512 ALKFLANNVVNNPSG
-527 SKLSRHIILPAIN
+527 SRLTSDIILPAIN
-540 PPIVKYGTPVPTGT
+540 PPSVPYGMPVPTGT
-554 KDILNRQGVEG
+554 KDILNRRGVQGLLDYV
-565 VINHL
+565 
-570 RCSKEAFFT
+570 RRSKEALFT

-595 RSKDMFDISEYYAH
+595 RSKDMLEIAEYYAH
-609 NLSNLFSME
+609 NLNGLFSME

-623 TYDVAYRF
+623 TFDVAYRF

-636 WDRLALL
+636 WDRLAQL
-643 REKIPNVLFQML
+643 RAKVPNVLFQML

-691 CFNWVDQMKPAI
+691 CFNWIDQMKPAI
-703 EEVKKHGRI
+703 EEVKKHDRI

-726 KRTKYSLKYYTGL
+726 KRVKYSLKYYTGI
-739 AKELADSGT
+739 AKELAEAGT

-787 SGNAEAAAFMAFEAG
+787 SGNAEAAALMAFEAG

-817 SQPNMNSIVAALE
+817 SQPNMNSIAAALD
-830 GQEKC
+830 GQ
-835 SHLDKKA
+835 KKYSTLNKKS
-842 MQTVSDY
+842 MQAVSDY

-864 KASTAQVYEHEIP
+864 KASTAEVYEHEIP

-890 MGLIDRWEEVRDMYT
+890 MGLIDRWEEVRSMYT

-920 SKVVGDLA
+920 SKVVGDFA
-928 LFLVRNNLTVAD
+928 LFLVRNNLNVQD
-940 IYTKGETLNFPDS
+940 IYEKGETLNFPDS

-965 YGGFPKKLQEIVL
+965 YGGFPKELQRIVL
-978 KGDQPLTCRPGE
+978 KGDEPLTCRPGE
-990 LLSDFDFNAAH
+990 LLADYDFKGAAD
-1001 QELKDQFGRAFSETE
+1001 ELKNMYGRDFTPEE
-1016 LISYALYPAVF
+1016 VISYALYPAVF
-1027 KDYIKFNTEYGD
+1027 KDYVKFNIQYGD
-1039 PSFFC
+1039 VSVFC
-1044 TKSFFYPMEKESEIE
+1044 TRSFFYPLEKEEEIE

-1068 IIRHLGISEPDAKG
+1068 IIRHLGISEADEKG

-1097 TIKDDTLTDIIKSNK
+1097 SVKDETLTDIIKSNV
-1112 KGDIANPK
+1112 KGDITNPK
-1120 DVCATMPGSITKVN
+1120 DICATMPGSITKVN
-1134 VKAGDKVS
+1134 CKVGDKVA
-1142 KGDILLITEAMKME
+1142 KGDVLLITEAMKME
-1156 TKIAAATDGEITEV
+1156 TKIAAAIDGEITQI
-1170 LLNQGDKIE
+1170 LLHEGDKIE
-1179 SGDLLMIIS
+1179 SGDLLMTIA